1 MAAATSIPSTNFKT
15 WPVILAL
22 ALVSAPLVLMYIYLF
37 ADTVTDSA
45 AGSLIPNELTL
56 RHWTFLW
63 ETRPGKPNIWL
74 VAMNTLVFAT
84 STTLIVLA
92 VSSTAGYVLS
102 RLAVPARGFF
112 LAGVMVLHA
121 FPSVTLII
129 AIFIVLQMV
138 GLYNSLIGV
147 ILVKAA
153 LDLPLGIWLMKGFYD
168 TVPWEIEMAGITD
181 GASRFTVWRKLVLP
195 QVTPALA
202 ALGLFAFLSGWSEFI
217 LPQVLTPGNN
227 VQVLSVYLAGL
238 IADDNNF
245 DMALF
250 KSVGVFY
257 MVPVLILFAFFQ
269 RHLMNIYGGGS
280 KG

>member
-1 MAAATSIPSTNFKT
+1 MAEIAPSSNFKS
-15 WPVILAL
+15 WPVVLAL
-22 ALVSAPLVLMYIYLF
+22 AIVSAPLVLMYLYLF
-37 ADTVTDSA
+37 IDTITDSE
-45 AGSLIPNELTL
+45 AGSLIPSSLTL
-56 RHWTFLW
+56 RHWDFLW
-63 ETRPGKPNIWL
+63 QTRPGKPSIWP
-74 VAMNTLVFAT
+74 VALNTLIFAT
-84 STTLIVLA
+84 CTTTIVLV

-102 RLAVPARGFF
+102 RLNVPGRGFF

-138 GLYNSLIGV
+138 GLYNSLAGV

-181 GASRFTVWRKLVLP
+181 GASRITVFRRLVLP
-195 QVTPALA
+195 QVKPALM
-202 ALGLFAFLSGWSEFI
+202 ALGLFAFLSGWSEYI
-217 LPQVLTPGNN
+217 LPQVLAPGAD

-245 DMALF
+245 DLALF

-257 MVPVLILFAFFQ
+257 ILPVLILFVFFQ
-269 RHLMNIYGGGS
+269 KHLMNVYGGGG